1 VPGGRR
7 KTVVDIASNDGTL
20 LSGYVSEELDLVGI
34 DPLISVVGDYY
45 PSSATKITEFF
56 STSAYES
63 RISTKASLV
72 TSLSVLYDLMD
83 PIQFAQDINKILEE
97 GGIWHFEQSYLPTMV
112 ETLSYDTICHEHLLY
127 LSMHDIQN
135 LLAAS
140 GFTIISVSLNSING
154 GSIAVTA
161 SKNSESAKQEPPPFV
176 SYLLKNEFKNG
187 YQDGSALRRFAKDAE
202 IHRNELNELIK
213 AYLEYGF
220 SIFGLG
226 ASTKGN
232 VLLQWLQLESGQIE
246 AIGDINPR
254 KFGRQTPGTGIEI
267 VSEESLIEK
276 FGKNSIALVLP
287 WHFRDG
293 IVQNLGEY
301 LGRGGNLLF
310 PLPKIQI
317 V

>member
-1 VPGGRR
+1 
-7 KTVVDIASNDGTL
+7 
-20 LSGYVSEELDLVGI
+20 
-34 DPLISVVGDYY
+34 
-45 PSSATKITEFF
+45 
-56 STSAYES
+56 
-63 RISTKASLV
+63 
-72 TSLSVLYDLMD
+72 MD

-161 SKNSESAKQEPPPFV
+161 TKNSESAKQEPPPFV

-232 VLLQWLQLESGQIE
+232 VLLQWLQLESGLIE